1 MTTNKVRRVVLCGE
15 LVEVVIEKEHRGLLE
30 HWQCLFFYLGSEY
43 MTVCFVI
50 NCSTVYFMCFSVYV
64 PNKTTLKK
72 YGKIKAELI
81 RKLMTSNVLNKHLS
95 LFSHYPI
102 FKQISVSDSKKIRTD
117 NKRQIKKVEKNN
129 INPKKIETID
139 FFKGRR

>member
-139 FFKGRR
+139 FF